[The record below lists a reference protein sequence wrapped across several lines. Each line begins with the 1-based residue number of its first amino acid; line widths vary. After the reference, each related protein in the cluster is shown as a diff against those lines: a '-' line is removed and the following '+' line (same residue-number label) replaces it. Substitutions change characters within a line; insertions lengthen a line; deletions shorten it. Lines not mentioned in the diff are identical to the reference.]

1 MKTGYRFILLLTT
14 ILFSSCTSEQVE
26 FEKEIKLLESDLN
39 NNFTEKNAIKLDSL
53 YSTYFKKYPESK
65 QAKLYL
71 FKSANNNVSLRNGI
85 KAVMLF
91 NSFMEKYPDDA
102 LVPECLFTIGYTY
115 ESILNDQQSA
125 LMAYQDFLQL
135 FPDHELADD
144 ARNSISLMQDPLNF
158 IHMLESN
165 NDSVPVEKIP

>member
-1 MKTGYRFILLLTT
+1 MKTGCALIILFTV
-14 ILFSSCTSEQVE
+14 ILFSSCTSEQAE
-26 FEKEIKLLESDLN
+26 FEKEIMLLESDLN

-53 YSTYFKKYPESK
+53 YTIYLKKYPESK
-65 QAKLYL
+65 HSKLYL

-115 ESILNDQQSA
+115 ESVLNDQQSA
-125 LMAYQDFLQL
+125 LMAYQDFIRL
-135 FPDHELADD
+135 FPDHELVDD
-144 ARNSISLMQDPLNF
+144 ARNSIGLIKDPLNF
-158 IHMLESN
+158 IHSLESD
-165 NDSVPVEKIP
+165 NDSVPIEKIP